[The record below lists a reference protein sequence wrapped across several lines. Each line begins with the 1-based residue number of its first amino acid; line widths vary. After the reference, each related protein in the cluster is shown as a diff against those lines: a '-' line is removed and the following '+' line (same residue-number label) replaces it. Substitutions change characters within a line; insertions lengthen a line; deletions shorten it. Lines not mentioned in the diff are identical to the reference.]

1 MYSIMKAL
9 FAYNFS
15 RPRMK
20 NSSPKIETT
29 ESNPKFGG
37 PNSAFTPYRVQDEV
51 SLPDV
56 MNKRKD
62 AFRRLK
68 VMFGM
73 SESVGI
79 ENCSTN
85 STGTS
90 QK

>member
-20 NSSPKIETT
+20 NAYANTKTD
-29 ESNPKFGG
+29 SNPTFGG
-37 PNSAFTPYRVQDEV
+37 PNSAFSPYRVQDEV

-73 SESVGI
+73 SEPVGI
-79 ENCSTN
+79 EKCSTE
-85 STGTS
+85 SASRS